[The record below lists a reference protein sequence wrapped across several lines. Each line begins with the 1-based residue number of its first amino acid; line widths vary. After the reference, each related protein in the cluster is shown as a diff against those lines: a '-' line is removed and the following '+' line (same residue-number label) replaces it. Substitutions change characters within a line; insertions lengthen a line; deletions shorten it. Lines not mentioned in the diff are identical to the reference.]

1 MKRLYFVCGLL
12 LVLLLPLAGK
22 STAMMLVETG
32 LDATSRT
39 QSIAVEIDGET
50 IYLGGISLRSLKQ
63 VMNNHDFS
71 PLPLEERIRLYDE
84 AHLALT
90 WPAFKNLLVGFGE
103 GSKLQGDT
111 ASSLFGIITDWAT
124 LSLVGSGMG
133 MLVVDLMFIYPFR
146 SSLQDEQF
154 FSDSDQLVT
163 LALDTML
170 VGGIA
175 FGVSRIIQALLPV
188 SYGARFNRNLRNTL
202 GLTRK
207 MEDRFSLD
215 IGLVPATTM
224 DHSLRMGVQFAARVD
239 W

>member
-1 MKRLYFVCGLL
+1 MSAVTQYKGIGFDDRRGHNCQEALSGLFL
-12 LVLLLPLAGK
+12 SLAFLQSN
-22 STAMMLVETG
+22 STALIPLLQFNYSTFP
-32 LDATSRT
+32 
-39 QSIAVEIDGET
+39 
-50 IYLGGISLRSLKQ
+50 IS
-63 VMNNHDFS
+63 V
-71 PLPLEERIRLYDE
+71 IRE
-84 AHLALT
+84 FWT
-90 WPAFKNLLVGFGE
+90 
-103 GSKLQGDT
+103 LQ
-111 ASSLFGIITDWAT
+111 LFGIITDWAT

-175 FGVSRIIQALLPV
+175 FGVGRIIQALLPV